1 MDGSLRTPRVA
12 LVPKIFMNSYL
23 QGGQI
28 IKDTDECLGPKNIYE
43 FLPMG
48 WMDQQGHRW
57 VPWSQKITS
66 PTYGV
71 DELSRTPTGA
81 LVSKNLWSRTYRVD
95 EFSRTPMSALVRKN
109 LLKSCHWHPIL
120 QLAFNLTWRVK
131 G

>member
-1 MDGSLRTPRVA
+1 MDGSLRTLRGA

-48 WMDQQGHRW
+48 WMDHQGHWW

-66 PTYGV
+66 PTYEV
-71 DELSRTPTGA
+71 DGLSRTPIGA
-81 LVSKNLWSRTYRVD
+81 LVSKNLWSPTYRVD
-95 EFSRTPMSALVRKN
+95 EFSRTPTGALVPKN
-109 LLKSCHWHPIL
+109 LPKSCCWHPFL